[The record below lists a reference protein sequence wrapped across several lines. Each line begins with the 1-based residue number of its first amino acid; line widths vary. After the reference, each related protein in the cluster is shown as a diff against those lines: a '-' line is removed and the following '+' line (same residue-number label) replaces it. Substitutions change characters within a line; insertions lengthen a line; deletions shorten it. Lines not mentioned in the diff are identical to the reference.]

1 MVGPLPILIIVTKLV
16 ADLTASRDT
25 TFGENQMLTIRYSC
39 LLCLV
44 ALAVGFSF
52 SWACEDE
59 HPDVVKTPRQSFALR
74 DEAAGEVLQLTF
86 DPRGLSGLV
95 FADGAERESDADEQP
110 WMRADNG
117 DIWHYREWQWW
128 QGHPWG
134 DSCRPRYWTKAP
146 FQFDQDNAWAT
157 IEWRMDGFDTFQQFL
172 LPTVV
177 DAEAPYWD
185 LVITVRNVSGK
196 AVDEY
201 GQFFA
206 CYTRLNRDRSFWF
219 WNAAGKLELF
229 SDRGV
234 THLDGYVVHPDA
246 YFVAQGAISHCPRGD
261 GKIVG
266 QWGHPVIIS
275 HASAAGRRSVI
286 LLEEEYTASL
296 AHGIRG
302 GAMDY
307 IVFPGPSAVKF
318 ASGAEFK
325 VHVRHVMLKSPQ
337 LPSMERVESLWQ
349 DFADAHET
357 VHRRAASL
365 MNRAD

>member
-1 MVGPLPILIIVTKLV
+1 M
-16 ADLTASRDT
+16 
-25 TFGENQMLTIRYSC
+25 
-39 LLCLV
+39 
-44 ALAVGFSF
+44 
-52 SWACEDE
+52 
-59 HPDVVKTPRQSFALR
+59 
-74 DEAAGEVLQLTF
+74 
-86 DPRGLSGLV
+86 
-95 FADGAERESDADEQP
+95 
-110 WMRADNG
+110 
-117 DIWHYREWQWW
+117 
-128 QGHPWG
+128 
-134 DSCRPRYWTKAP
+134 
-146 FQFDQDNAWAT
+146 

-177 DAEAPYWD
+177 DSEAPYWD

-219 WNAAGKLELF
+219 WDAAGKLELF

-246 YFVAQGAISHCPRGD
+246 YFVAQGAIPHCPRGD

-266 QWGHPVIIS
+266 QWGHPVIVS

-286 LLEEEYTASL
+286 LLEEKHTASL

-307 IVFPGPSAVKF
+307 IVFPGPSAVTF

-337 LPSMERVESLWQ
+337 LPSMERMESLWQ

-365 MNRAD
+365 IDTCRLSELVFQPFVSLEVSVSALSSQRACRRRSLPLRRPLRLVMSPFVRIHTELVFGRGMGVGSARAVPTGLTPTARLRLAIQAAVIGDVRRW